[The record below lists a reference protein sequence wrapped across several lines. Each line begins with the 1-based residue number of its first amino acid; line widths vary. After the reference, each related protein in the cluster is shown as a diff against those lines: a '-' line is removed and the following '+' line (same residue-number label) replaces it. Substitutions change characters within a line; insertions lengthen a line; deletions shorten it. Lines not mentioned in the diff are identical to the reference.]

1 MNKNKLYTVIG
12 IIGLL
17 SIVGFVIYIIS
28 SFIYFAINTTYN
40 SYNRP
45 TTYIDS
51 CDNAITLEP
60 DNSSSR
66 PVKGMKYKDSLD
78 SLAFSKHI
86 DLSNIDGD
94 NFYSRELN
102 EGLTSGKVYK

>member
-1 MNKNKLYTVIG
+1 MEKKTENKLLLIL
-12 IIGLL
+12 IIIILLLL
-17 SIVGFVIYIIS
+17 SIFSYIIYLNGILIRDS
-28 SFIYFAINTTYN
+28 NNINYN
-40 SYNRP
+40 NHN
-45 TTYIDS
+45 I
-51 CDNAITLEP
+51 NMVEP

-66 PVKGMKYKDSLD
+66 PVKGMKYKDSID

-94 NFYSRELN
+94 NFYSREIN